1 MVVAQRE
8 EAEQATENKREDQD
22 EDVSVNLPR
31 VEVGY
36 GHVRHQENVRP
47 CRFEPS
53 FVPIVQCEVG
63 DEAGDQG
70 ASDGGSG
77 SRCGD

>member
-8 EAEQATENKREDQD
+8 EAEQATKNKWENQD
-22 EDVSVNLPR
+22 EDVSINLPR

-53 FVPIVQCEVG
+53 FVPIVQREVG
-63 DEAGDQG
+63 DEAGN
-70 ASDGGSG
+70 
-77 SRCGD
+77 

>member
-1 MVVAQRE
+1 MVVARRE
-8 EAEQATENKREDQD
+8 KAEHATENKRENQD
-22 EDVSVNLPR
+22 EDVIISLPH
-31 VEVGY
+31 VKVGY

-53 FVPIVQCEVG
+53 FVPIVQREVG

>member
-1 MVVAQRE
+1 MVVARNE
-8 EAEQATENKREDQD
+8 EAEQATKNKRENQD
-22 EDVSVNLPR
+22 EDVRINLPC

-36 GHVRHQENVRP
+36 GHVRYQENVHP
-47 CRFEPS
+47 CCFEPS
-53 FVPIVQCEVG
+53 FIPIVQREVG